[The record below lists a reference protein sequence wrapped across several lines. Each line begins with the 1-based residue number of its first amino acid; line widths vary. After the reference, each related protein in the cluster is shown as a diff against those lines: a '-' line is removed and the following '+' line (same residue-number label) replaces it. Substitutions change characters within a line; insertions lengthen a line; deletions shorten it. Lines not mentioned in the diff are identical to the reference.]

1 MKKFLSRIL
10 ALGILL
16 TIVGAIVFAI
26 GFSISGFNFSKMS
39 SISTVDNSYKEG
51 ADAQVDNIEIIFNT
65 SDIAVIFD
73 ENATEISI
81 AYQTLESKNNKALT
95 EVSVTAE
102 AGKLT
107 LEERAENKLYLFP
120 IHQNPKA
127 TVTIPASREI
137 TLAASVDTGDITI
150 AGNATLKSLKIES
163 DTGDIYATDAVIK
176 SLSDMSFE
184 TDTGKIKLGKFDT
197 DTLSIEGGTG
207 NVSIVDGIV
216 AGKAEIELSTGDL
229 TVISS
234 LAAKTVEIKA
244 SSGDVL
250 FKGNVKT
257 ESLLLDT
264 STGEI
269 ESDGAVIDAEEIT
282 IETST
287 ADVELTLK
295 GKLSDYTVL
304 VEQSTG
310 ESNITNRT
318 GGSRTLN
325 INVSTGD
332 IEIEFKE

>member
-1 MKKFLSRIL
+1 MKKFLSRLL
-10 ALGILL
+10 AFGIIL
-16 TIVGAIVFAI
+16 TIIGAIVFAV
-26 GFSISGFNFSKMS
+26 GFSISGFNYSKMS
-39 SISTVDNSYKEG
+39 SISVVDNIYTES
-51 ADAQVDNIEIIFNT
+51 ADAQIDSLAILFDT
-65 SDIAVIFD
+65 TDIAVNFD

-81 AYQTLESKNNKALT
+81 TYQTLESKNKKPIT
-95 EVSVTAE
+95 SVTVSVE
-102 AGKLT
+102 SGKLT
-107 LEERAENKLYLFP
+107 LKEYNENRFYLFP
-120 IHQNPKA
+120 IKPSAKT
-127 TVTIPASREI
+127 TVTIPASRQISLFTE
-137 TLAASVDTGDITI
+137 VDTGDVTIT
-150 AGNATLKSLKIES
+150 GNTTLKSLKINS
-163 DTGDIYATDAVIK
+163 DTGDIDTRAAVIK

-184 TDTGKIKLGKFDT
+184 TDTGSIKLGKIDT
-197 DTLSIEGGTG
+197 DTLSIDESTG
-207 NVSIVDGIV
+207 DVSILEGVV
-216 AGKAEIELSTGDL
+216 ANKTEIELSTGDL

-244 SSGDVL
+244 STGDVL

-264 STGEI
+264 RTGEI